1 MKYVVMWEAS
11 PSRSE
16 ESGARSLQVFGKWA
30 PPEGATFHEFV
41 GRIDGGGGFAVVETD
56 DVHGLM
62 RDAFTFG
69 AFFDWHVYP
78 VVEIGEVAAAA
89 SEAVEFLGSVS

>member
-1 MKYVVMWEAS
+1 VTAA
-11 PSRSE
+11 
-16 ESGARSLQVFGKWA
+16 ARAVFA
-30 PPEGATFHEFV
+30 LLVLA
-41 GRIDGGGGFAVVETD
+41 
-56 DVHGLM
+56 
-62 RDAFTFG
+62 TFG